1 MFKITTETIHEV
13 TLKAL
18 YEVTKN
24 TIHFEWLLEYN
35 LNLAFSSHVSWIV
48 ARDYE
53 TVLNERDFDFL
64 MYRVCKHYIDNMD
77 VSYHEAR

>member
-13 TLKAL
+13 MIKAMHDIANNPIHLK
-18 YEVTKN
+18 
-24 TIHFEWLLEYN
+24 WLQEYN

-53 TVLNERDFDFL
+53 TVLNDRDFNFL
-64 MYRVCKHYIDNMD
+64 MWKVCKHYIEYMD
-77 VSYHEAR
+77 VSSYETR